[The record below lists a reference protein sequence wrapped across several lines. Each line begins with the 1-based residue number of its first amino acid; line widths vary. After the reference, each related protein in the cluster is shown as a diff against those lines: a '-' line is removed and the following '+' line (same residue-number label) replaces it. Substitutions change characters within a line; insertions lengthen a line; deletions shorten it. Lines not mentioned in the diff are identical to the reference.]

1 MREAL
6 MGMIDFPYIYA
17 WGPRGNLPG
26 AMSRKG
32 ERCRV
37 LARGGMN
44 SALIEFEDEYI
55 AVVSRNAIRRAK

>member
-1 MREAL
+1 MP
-6 MGMIDFPYIYA
+6 DFPYIYS
-17 WGPRGNLPG
+17 WVPRGNMPG

-44 SALIEFEDEYI
+44 SALIEFEDGYW
-55 AVVSRNAIRRAK
+55 AVIGRSALRKAKA